1 MTKIIVKLPQELP
14 FLSVRSYLKQFQG
27 ISNSQWRRIK
37 HEGDFHLNGLPVN
50 ATYSIVKNGDQ
61 ISFESEKKAT
71 RENRF
76 LLPENLPLEIL
87 YEDESLLV
95 VNKPAHMLVH
105 PISKELHGTLANA
118 VMGYYQRS
126 GQKHAY
132 HPCHRLDR
140 NTSGLILIAKEPQVQ
155 HLLTRNQR
163 RPLKK
168 SLYILS
174 IGTDATP
181 WHLYRFSCIIEAGNQ
196 PSIRS
201 EGHMLQEYQ
210 QLKISEY
217 QNLYDRLI
225 PEDHV
230 LRKFNNLVDFSFVRD
245 ELEHKYCL
253 DNGRNA
259 ISPVMLFKYLILKAY
274 YTMSDADLVERSKYD
289 MSFKYF
295 LGLRPED
302 DVIHSSTLTKFRKL
316 RLADENILDLL
327 IEKTVAIAIEK
338 GIIKEKRI
346 IVDATH
352 TKARYNQKSAYQAL
366 GDHAKLLR
374 KTVYRYVSPEEKNA
388 MPKKRENGILEDQ
401 LDYCKELIA
410 HIEKDEGIA
419 SIPAVQEKLN
429 LLKEAT
435 EDNLEHLTESKDRDA
450 RIGHKTADTSFF
462 GYKTHIAMTDE
473 RIITAAVVTSGE
485 KGDGQQLEALVEKTR
500 KAGLEVKDVIG
511 DTAYSGKQNLELAES
526 KDNPEKAFR
535 LISKLHPI
543 ISNTRQE
550 EGEKGFTYNKD
561 AAMYVCPAGHM
572 AIRKA
577 HTGKKNQDKNQVM
590 TYYFDVERCHLCPQ
604 TQGCYKDGAKS
615 KTYNVTI
622 KSGLHKKQAEF
633 QETESFKELAR
644 TRYKIEAKN
653 SELKHRHG
661 YDVASSSGLVGM
673 QLQGA
678 TTIFVTNL
686 KRIIALGG

>member
-1 MTKIIVKLPQELP
+1 
-14 FLSVRSYLKQFQG
+14 
-27 ISNSQWRRIK
+27 
-37 HEGDFHLNGLPVN
+37 
-50 ATYSIVKNGDQ
+50 
-61 ISFESEKKAT
+61 
-71 RENRF
+71 
-76 LLPENLPLEIL
+76 
-87 YEDESLLV
+87 
-95 VNKPAHMLVH
+95 
-105 PISKELHGTLANA
+105 
-118 VMGYYQRS
+118 
-126 GQKHAY
+126 
-132 HPCHRLDR
+132 
-140 NTSGLILIAKEPQVQ
+140 
-155 HLLTRNQR
+155 
-163 RPLKK
+163 
-168 SLYILS
+168 
-174 IGTDATP
+174 
-181 WHLYRFSCIIEAGNQ
+181 
-196 PSIRS
+196 
-201 EGHMLQEYQ
+201 MLQEYQ

-338 GIIKEKRI
+338 GIIKEKCI

-352 TKARYNQKSAYQAL
+352 TQARYNQKSAYQAL

-410 HIEKDEGIA
+410 HIEKDEGID

-500 KAGLEVKDVIG
+500 KAGVEVKTVIG

-561 AAMYVCPAGHM
+561 AAMYICPAGHM

-577 HTGKKNQDKNQVM
+577 RTGKKNQDKNQVM

-604 TQGCYKDGAKS
+604 AQGCYKDGAKS

>member
-1 MTKIIVKLPQELP
+1 
-14 FLSVRSYLKQFQG
+14 
-27 ISNSQWRRIK
+27 
-37 HEGDFHLNGLPVN
+37 
-50 ATYSIVKNGDQ
+50 
-61 ISFESEKKAT
+61 
-71 RENRF
+71 
-76 LLPENLPLEIL
+76 
-87 YEDESLLV
+87 
-95 VNKPAHMLVH
+95 
-105 PISKELHGTLANA
+105 
-118 VMGYYQRS
+118 
-126 GQKHAY
+126 
-132 HPCHRLDR
+132 
-140 NTSGLILIAKEPQVQ
+140 
-155 HLLTRNQR
+155 
-163 RPLKK
+163 
-168 SLYILS
+168 
-174 IGTDATP
+174 
-181 WHLYRFSCIIEAGNQ
+181 
-196 PSIRS
+196 
-201 EGHMLQEYQ
+201 MLQEYQ

-225 PEDHV
+225 PESHV
-230 LRKFNNLVDFSFVRD
+230 LRKFNNLMGFSFVRD

-253 DNGRNA
+253 NNGRNA

-338 GIIKEKRI
+338 GIIKEKCI

-374 KTVYRYVSPEEKNA
+374 KTVYRYVSTEEKNA
-388 MPKKRENGILEDQ
+388 MPEKRECGILEDQ

-419 SIPAVQEKLN
+419 SITAVQEKLN

-435 EDNLEHLTESKDRDA
+435 EDNLEHLAESKDRDA
-450 RIGHKTADTSFF
+450 RVGHKTADTSFF

-485 KGDGQQLEALVEKTR
+485 KGDGQQLKALVEKTR

-561 AAMYVCPAGHM
+561 AAMYVCPAGHI

-577 HTGKKNQDKNQVM
+577 RTGKKNQDKNQVM
-590 TYYFDVERCHLCPQ
+590 TYYFDVERCHACPQ
-604 TQGCYKDGAKS
+604 AQGCYKDGAKS

-661 YDVASSSGLVGM
+661 YDVALSSGLVGM